1 MGSALLYDFLLMLM
15 TLLLF
20 FSGWLI
26 SNKILSYWQ
35 GALIGIVAYSLNVGL
50 RFGRGIDY
58 NLYVDIFNSIK
69 YGIDSDHE
77 ILYIWINKLIAVI
90 GGTWPVLVFLQSLF
104 FIVSVYV
111 FLQNFWR
118 YSVYC
123 LPIVPFF
130 SMFSEN
136 IVRQTMGLSFLFI
149 GLYFLMRKHPS
160 YLWYV
165 VFSSL
170 GILCHSVTLVF
181 SVLFFVVHLRK
192 SILLSPKFSIPVFF
206 IILMVFKTEHIT
218 FFTSLFIGLM
228 IGDHYAQYADNADM
242 WLEKGFVDSVSYTVT
257 ALYVFVIY
265 YGYKIQPFFG
275 KRYSFMYN
283 LFLIGFLLYPI
294 SAKIELLSRIGIIFE
309 MFIFVL
315 LGCLFYYFIKYKRM
329 NTHIWA
335 FCLLC
340 LFSLNLLRVYM
351 TAPFK
356 APIQYLY
363 LWDANGREKI
373 ETTDFRD

>member
-15 TLLLF
+15 TSLLF

-35 GALIGIVAYSLNVGL
+35 GALIGIVAYTLNVGL
-50 RFGRGIDY
+50 RFGRGFDY
-58 NLYVDIFNSIK
+58 NVYVDIFNQVA

-77 ILYIWINKLIAVI
+77 ILFVLAIKAVNFF
-90 GGTWPVLVFLQSLF
+90 GGTWPALVFILSLF

-118 YSVYC
+118 YTAYC

-136 IVRQTMGLSFLFI
+136 IVRQTMGLSFLLI
-149 GLYFLMRKHPS
+149 GLYFLMRKHSS
-160 YLWYV
+160 YLWYWA
-165 VFSSL
+165 FSYI

-181 SVLFFVVHLRK
+181 SVLFFIVHFRK
-192 SILLSPKFSIPVFF
+192 NMLLSPKYSIALFF
-206 IILMVFKTEHIT
+206 IILIAFKSEYISL
-218 FFTSLFIGLM
+218 FTSLFIGLM
-228 IGDHYAQYADNADM
+228 VGDHYAQYADNADM

-265 YGYKIQPFFG
+265 YGYRIQPFFG
-275 KRYSFMYN
+275 KRYAFLYN

-294 SAKIELLSRIGIIFE
+294 SVKIELLSRIGIILE

-315 LGCLFYYFIKYKRM
+315 LGCMFYYFINYKRM

-335 FCLLC
+335 FSLLC
-340 LFSLNLLRVYM
+340 LFSLNLLRVYI
-351 TAPFK
+351 TTPFK

-373 ETTDFRD
+373 ETIDFRD